1 MTGVEYNCTA
11 IDNEGNVTT
20 PPPGNNGTT
29 PPPIST
35 GTTVTITP
43 DKPKDNITIY
53 VQTLYKVN
61 ITLMEAVLGKGLS
74 GFSDIYPDDKLQR
87 KIILYI

>member
-11 IDNEGNVTT
+11 IDNEGNE
-20 PPPGNNGTT
+20 
-29 PPPIST
+29 T

-53 VQTLYKVN
+53 LQTLYKMN